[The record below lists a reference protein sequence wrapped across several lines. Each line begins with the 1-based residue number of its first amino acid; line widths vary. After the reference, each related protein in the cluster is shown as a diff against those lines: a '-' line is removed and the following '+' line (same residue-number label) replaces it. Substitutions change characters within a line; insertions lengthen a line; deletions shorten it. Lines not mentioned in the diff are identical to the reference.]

1 MSGIKKLSATTPK
14 TVLYCGE
21 PCVAVPAVVAQAAGE
36 EVEAKKVV
44 KAGTPVSGDLTARDT
59 AFTKATSS
67 GTPAASNAV
76 GVMLHDVDVTDG
88 DENASVLLF
97 GFVDLG
103 KLDSDVAALITD
115 EVKAALDGKITFLK

>member
-1 MSGIKKLSATTPK
+1 MAVEGKKI
-14 TVLYCGE
+14 
-21 PCVAVPAVVAQAAGE
+21 
-36 EVEAKKVV
+36 V
-44 KAGTPVSGDLTARDT
+44 KAGTPVSGDLTTRGT
-59 AFTKATSS
+59 AFTKAESS

-97 GFVDLG
+97 GFVDLA
-103 KLDSDVAALITD
+103 KLDADVAALITD